1 MTGAVAEIAIERLPA
16 DFDRWP
22 ELLAMILRSFAY
34 MNGIIDPPSSALR
47 LTPSSLA
54 LKSANE
60 TCFVAT
66 KGQKLVGCAFAAEQ
80 SDVLYVGKLAVDPS
94 EQGRG
99 VGSRLMDAAQDL
111 ARRLNKPALE
121 LETRV
126 ELTGNHALFQRMGFV
141 ETARKAHAGFVRP
154 TSITFR
160 KHLA

>member
-1 MTGAVAEIAIERLPA
+1 MTDEVAEIAIERLPA

-22 ELLAMILRSFAY
+22 ELLALILRSFAY
-34 MNGIIDPPSSALR
+34 MNDIIDRPSSALR
-47 LTPSSLA
+47 LTPESLA

-60 TCFVAT
+60 ACFVAT
-66 KGQKLVGCAFAAEQ
+66 KGQKLAGCVFAAEQ
-80 SDVLYVGKLAVDPS
+80 PDSLYVGKLTVDPA

-99 VGSRLMDAAQDL
+99 VGRRLLDAVEDL
-111 ARRLNKPALE
+111 ARRLKKPVLE

-126 ELTGNHALFQRMGFV
+126 ELAGNHAKFQRMGLV
-141 ETARKAHAGFVRP
+141 ETARNAHSGFVSP